1 MILKNFFQKKKNDV
15 YHFKFVRESD
25 NKWYYHFS
33 QWPFA
38 HHNLMMV
45 AGADKLCSFLS
56 ENGKEVDVAAR
67 INADCSYYKDSRVTL
82 HKTKSSLTGGA
93 FYDVILPNN
102 PTGKKYQYELW
113 LCPVTLFVL
122 GKYPR
127 HIIIY

>member
-1 MILKNFFQKKKNDV
+1 MILKNFFQKKNNV
-15 YHFKFVRESD
+15 YHFKFIKESD
-25 NKWYYHFS
+25 GKWYYYFP

-56 ENGKEVDVAAR
+56 ENGKEVNITAG
-67 INADCSYYKDSRVTL
+67 INKECSSYKDFRVVL
-82 HKTKSSLTGGA
+82 HKMNSSLTGGA

-122 GKYPR
+122 GRYPR
-127 HIIIY
+127 HILIY